1 MIIRSVSLSLSR
13 GEIQPS
19 HNNKWA
25 RSLASPG
32 GRKTIDERTFNLP
45 QNIMNNTAATNKS
58 NTRPA
63 IFDFNRKGRGTYDG
77 DTFIFHRGN
86 QTDKGTNGKLEFI
99 SRKGGNHVIV
109 KAFLDTD
116 GNGRFSRDEL
126 IFRGSS
132 SGEDIVDQLQ
142 ESSGRIKWNLDDC
155 TPCLRAP
162 INRLTLNPEGGKR
175 VEFFETSRFNVF
187 DEQQLFPR
195 FTENDPL
202 DQSPELVAV
211 PLSDL

>member
-1 MIIRSVSLSLSR
+1 
-13 GEIQPS
+13 
-19 HNNKWA
+19 
-25 RSLASPG
+25 
-32 GRKTIDERTFNLP
+32 
-45 QNIMNNTAATNKS
+45 MNNTAATNTL

-126 IFRGSS
+126 IFKGSS
-132 SGEDIVDQLQ
+132 SGEDLADQLRG
-142 ESSGRIKWNLDDC
+142 STGRIEWNLDDC
-155 TPCLRAP
+155 TPCLKAP
-162 INRLTLNPEGGKR
+162 ISRLILNPKGDKS
-175 VEFFETSRFNVF
+175 VEFFETSRFYCVRRTTIISAF
-187 DEQQLFPR
+187 DRERTTGSKSRPCHGALIR
-195 FTENDPL
+195 FLNRIRYEKI
-202 DQSPELVAV
+202 
-211 PLSDL
+211 